1 MTMKIRRRHMPVLM
15 AAGVVVGV
23 GLALLLTLVVGVGVA
38 QARVLFEEDGTYC
51 GTRDGYSFCCTW
63 WAGEGGYHDLHEV
76 CSGPWVTDVVGCSST
91 WEFVV
96 TCDGSPAVATAFAL
110 VAVNGNGRC
119 QVSMFCTEPT
129 GGSIWLAD
137 VCEPDDGFSA
147 DGWMT
152 WDSGHD
158 GPLQVGA
165 SMEGPWYDVEVNGP
179 PWALNEEMLESF
191 AAMVGV
197 ADWHNLWV
205 RSGEGYPQHVG
216 NAVIERDGRMD
227 ALCAE

>member
-1 MTMKIRRRHMPVLM
+1 MKIRRRHMPALI

-23 GLALLLTLVVGVGVA
+23 GLALLLALVVSVSS
-38 QARVLFEEDGTYC
+38 ARAAEEPGDGTWC
-51 GTRDGYSFCCTW
+51 GTEAGLAICCTW
-63 WAGEGGYHDLHEV
+63 WWGGGGYHDFHEV
-76 CSGPWVTDVVGCSST
+76 CSGPFITEYFGCPT
-91 WEFVV
+91 TLEIVEI
-96 TCDGSPAVATAFAL
+96 CEGPIVAGDNLAA
-110 VAVNGNGRC
+110 ADNGRC
-119 QVSMFCTEPT
+119 HVSIFCTEPA
-129 GGSIWLAD
+129 GASIWLAD
-137 VCEPDDGFSA
+137 VCEPDDGLSA

-152 WDSGHD
+152 WDSGHP

-197 ADWHNLWV
+197 ADWHDLWV

-216 NAVIERDGRMD
+216 NAVLERDGRMD